1 MSRFEALL
9 TASSEKLLKT
19 LYRTAA
25 SAHGDEASG
34 AGSARAHALAKHLGL
49 TYPQLVCALGFNH
62 DITELADVVAV
73 AGFESYDALAR
84 ERNLAFTTDIYQQLS
99 VRDVLAVYQHV
110 TGNLAMLEVMQHLL
124 QRRLEAIEGQI
135 EATVNSVYIER
146 YKKEMR
152 AIYNDGVAQIDFAEQ
167 RLSQTH
173 SGFRALLNEVA
184 LIAESRLIPVGD
196 LFFRDTILPE
206 EKRRLIIR
214 GLIPRE
220 LVEARLADA
229 DISAQERRVLED
241 QLVVLDA

>member
-9 TASSEKLLKT
+9 TAGSEKLLKT

-25 SAHGDEASG
+25 GAHADEAAAG
-34 AGSARAHALAKHLGL
+34 GSARAHALARHLGL
-49 TYPQLVCALGFNH
+49 TYAQLVCALGFNH
-62 DITELADVVAV
+62 DITELADIVAI

-84 ERNLAFTTDIYQQLS
+84 ERNLAFTTDIYQQLG

-124 QRRLEAIEGQI
+124 QRRLETIESQI

-167 RLSQTH
+167 RLAQTH

-220 LVEARLADA
+220 LIEARLADTE
-229 DISAQERRVLED
+229 IPAQERRVLED
-241 QLVVLDA
+241 QLTLLDA

>member
-9 TASSEKLLKT
+9 TAGSEKLLKT

-25 SAHGDEASG
+25 GAHGDEAAASG
-34 AGSARAHALAKHLGL
+34 TPRAQALARHLGL

-62 DITELADVVAV
+62 DITELADIVAI

-84 ERNLAFTTDIYQQLS
+84 ERNLAFTSDIYQQLS

-167 RLSQTH
+167 RLAQTH
-173 SGFRALLNEVA
+173 SGFRALLNEVT

-220 LVEARLADA
+220 LVEARLADT
-229 DISAQERRVLED
+229 DIPAQERRVLED
-241 QLVVLDA
+241 QLVLLDA